1 MCYDKEDMETGSQ
14 RGTLGP
20 TWEIL
25 EEAELCSGW
34 GGYTLICP
42 QIKTEMLEDH
52 LLFQTEP
59 LPLPFTLICTSA
71 GAVNAGDDDDGDD
84 DNSCLV

>member
-42 QIKTEMLEDH
+42 QIKT
-52 LLFQTEP
+52 
-59 LPLPFTLICTSA
+59 
-71 GAVNAGDDDDGDD
+71 
-84 DNSCLV
+84 